1 MECAVEETAASRVG
15 HMPSC
20 GHVVEKEFPRSREIL
35 LTKRHVPDDKK
46 SQVHC
51 TELSTR
57 YILRCC

>member
-35 LTKRHVPDDKK
+35 LT
-46 SQVHC
+46 
-51 TELSTR
+51 
-57 YILRCC
+57 